1 MSTQNQTPDQK
12 VAIVTGA
19 SQGIGAA
26 LVEGYRKLGY
36 AVVATS
42 RTIAPAD
49 DADVLTVQGD
59 IADPATAQRVISAAI
74 ERFGRIDTLVNN
86 AGIFVAKPFTQY
98 TAEDYAAVTGINV
111 AGFFHI
117 TQLAVPHLLAQD
129 GGHIVN
135 VTTSLVDN
143 ADSNVPSVLASLTKG
158 GLQSATKSLAIEY
171 ATRGIRV
178 NAVSPGTIKTPMH
191 AEETHDFLAALHP
204 VGRMGEV
211 GDIVDAVLF
220 LETAPFVTGEILH
233 VDGGM
238 SAGH

>member
-1 MSTQNQTPDQK
+1 MSTQNQK
-12 VAIVTGA
+12 VAIITGA

-26 LVEGYRKLGY
+26 LVEGYRKLGH

-42 RTIAPAD
+42 RTIAPVD

-59 IADPATAQRVISAAI
+59 IADPETAERVVEAAVK
-74 ERFGRIDTLVNN
+74 RFGRIDTVVNN
-86 AGIFVAKPFTQY
+86 AGVFVAKPFTEY
-98 TAEDYAAVTGINV
+98 TAEDYATVTGINV
-111 AGFFHI
+111 AGVFHL
-117 TQLAVPHLLAQD
+117 TQRAVPHLLAQG

-135 VTTSLVDN
+135 VTTSLVDS
-143 ADSNVPSVLASLTKG
+143 ADSRVPSVLASLTKG
-158 GLQSATKSLAIEY
+158 GLQSATKSLAVEY

-178 NAVSPGTIKTPMH
+178 NAVSPGTVKTPMH
-191 AEETHDFLAALHP
+191 AEETHEFLAALHP

-211 GDIVDAVLF
+211 SDIVDAVLF

>member
-1 MSTQNQTPDQK
+1 MSTQNQK
-12 VAIVTGA
+12 VAIITGA

-42 RTIAPAD
+42 RTIAPVD

-59 IADPATAQRVISAAI
+59 IADPATAGRVVEAAV
-74 ERFGRIDTLVNN
+74 ERFGRIDTVVNN
-86 AGIFVAKPFTQY
+86 AGVFVAKPFTEY
-98 TAEDYAAVTGINV
+98 TSEDYATVTGINL
-111 AGFFHI
+111 AGVFHL
-117 TQLAVPHLLAQD
+117 TQRAVPHLLAQG

-143 ADSNVPSVLASLTKG
+143 ADARVPSVLASLTKG
-158 GLQSATKSLAIEY
+158 GVQSATKSLAVEY

-191 AEETHDFLAALHP
+191 AEETHEFLAALHP

-211 GDIVDAVLF
+211 SDIVDAVLF
-220 LETAPFVTGEILH
+220 LETAPFVTGEVLH

>member
-1 MSTQNQTPDQK
+1 MSTQNQK
-12 VAIVTGA
+12 VAIITGA

-36 AVVATS
+36 AVVAIS
-42 RTIAPAD
+42 RTIAPVD

-59 IADPATAQRVISAAI
+59 LADPATAGRVVEAAV
-74 ERFGRIDTLVNN
+74 ERFGRIDTVVNN
-86 AGIFVAKPFTQY
+86 AGVFVAKPFTEY
-98 TAEDYAAVTGINV
+98 TAEDYATVTGINV
-111 AGFFHI
+111 AGVFHL
-117 TQLAVPHLLAQD
+117 TQRAVPHLLAQG

-143 ADSNVPSVLASLTKG
+143 ADSRVPSVLASLTKG
-158 GLQSATKSLAIEY
+158 GVQSATKSLAVEY

-191 AEETHDFLAALHP
+191 AEETHEFLAALHP
-204 VGRMGEV
+204 VGHMGEV
-211 GDIVDAVLF
+211 SDIVDAVLF

>member
-1 MSTQNQTPDQK
+1 MSTQSQK
-12 VAIVTGA
+12 VAIITGA

-42 RTIAPAD
+42 RTIAPVD

-59 IADPATAQRVISAAI
+59 IADPATAGHIVEAAV
-74 ERFGRIDTLVNN
+74 ERFGRIDTVVNN
-86 AGIFVAKPFTQY
+86 AGIFVAKPFTEY
-98 TAEDYAAVTGINV
+98 TDEDYATVTGINL
-111 AGFFHI
+111 AGVFHL
-117 TQLAVPHLLAQD
+117 TQRAVPHLLARG

-143 ADSNVPSVLASLTKG
+143 ADSRVPSVLASLTKG

-191 AEETHDFLAALHP
+191 AEETHEFLAALHP

-211 GDIVDAVLF
+211 SDIVDAVLF

-238 SAGH
+238 SAGR

>member
-1 MSTQNQTPDQK
+1 MSVHHQK
-12 VAIVTGA
+12 VAVVTGA
-19 SQGIGAA
+19 SQGIGAG
-26 LVEGYRKLGY
+26 LVEAYRKLGH

-49 DADVLTVQGD
+49 DADVVTVQGD
-59 IADPATAQRVISAAI
+59 IADPATAERVAAAAV

-86 AGIFVAKPFTQY
+86 AGVFVPKPFTDY
-98 TAEDYAAVTGINV
+98 TADDFATVTGVNLS
-111 AGFFHI
+111 GFFRL
-117 TQLAVPHLLAQD
+117 TQLAVERMLAQG

-135 VTTSLVDN
+135 ITTSLVDN
-143 ADSNVPSVLASLTKG
+143 ADASVPSVLASLTKG
-158 GLQSATKSLAIEY
+158 GLQSATKSLAVEY

-191 AEETHDFLAALHP
+191 PEETHGFLAALHP
-204 VGRMGEV
+204 VGRMGEQS
-211 GDIVDAVLF
+211 DIVDAVVY
-220 LETAPFVTGEILH
+220 LENAPFVTGEILH

>member
-1 MSTQNQTPDQK
+1 MSTQNQK

-42 RTIAPAD
+42 RTIAPVD

-59 IADPATAQRVISAAI
+59 IADPATAGRVVEAAV
-74 ERFGRIDTLVNN
+74 ERFGRIDTVVNN
-86 AGIFVAKPFTQY
+86 AGVFVAKPFTEY
-98 TAEDYAAVTGINV
+98 TAEDYATVTGINL
-111 AGFFHI
+111 AGVFHL
-117 TQLAVPHLLAQD
+117 TQQAVPHLLAQG

-143 ADSNVPSVLASLTKG
+143 ADSRVPSVLASLTKG
-158 GLQSATKSLAIEY
+158 GVQSATRSLAVEY

-191 AEETHDFLAALHP
+191 AEETHEFLAALHP

-211 GDIVDAVLF
+211 SDIVDAVLF

-233 VDGGM
+233 VGGGM

>member
-1 MSTQNQTPDQK
+1 MSSQTQK

-19 SQGIGAA
+19 SQGIGAGVVA
-26 LVEGYRKLGY
+26 AYRKLGY

-59 IADPATAQRVISAAI
+59 IADPATAERVVAAAI
-74 ERFGRIDTLVNN
+74 ERFGRVDTLVNN
-86 AGIFVAKPFTQY
+86 AGVFVAKPFTDY
-98 TAEDYAAVTGINV
+98 TADDYATVVGINLT
-111 AGFFHI
+111 GFFRI
-117 TQLAVPHLLAQD
+117 TQLAIGHMLTQG

-143 ADSNVPSVLASLTKG
+143 ADARVPSALASLTKG
-158 GLQSATKSLAIEY
+158 GLQSGTKSLAIEY
-171 ATRGIRV
+171 AGRGIRV

-191 AEETHDFLAALHP
+191 PEESRADLAHLHP
-204 VGRMGEV
+204 VGRMGEID
-211 GDIVDAVLF
+211 DIVDAVVF
-220 LETAPFVTGEILH
+220 LENAPFVTGEILH

>member
-1 MSTQNQTPDQK
+1 MSTQNQK

-26 LVEGYRKLGY
+26 LVEGYRKLGH

-59 IADPATAQRVISAAI
+59 IADPATAERVVTAAV
-74 ERFGRIDTLVNN
+74 ERFGRIDTVVNN
-86 AGIFVAKPFTQY
+86 AGVFVAKPFTDY
-98 TAEDYAAVTGINV
+98 TAEDYATVTGVNV
-111 AGFFHI
+111 AGFFRL
-117 TQLAVPHLLAQD
+117 TQRALPHLLAQG
-129 GGHIVN
+129 GGHVVS
-135 VTTSLVDN
+135 VTTSLVDA
-143 ADSNVPSVLASLTKG
+143 ADSRVPSVLASLTKG
-158 GLQSATKSLAIEY
+158 GLQAATKSLAIEY
-171 ATRGIRV
+171 ATRGVRV
-178 NAVSPGTIKTPMH
+178 NAVSPGTIRTPMH
-191 AEETHDFLAALHP
+191 APETHDFLAALHP

-211 GDIVDAVLF
+211 ADIVDAVLF

>member
-1 MSTQNQTPDQK
+1 MSTRQQK
-12 VAIVTGA
+12 VAIITGA

-42 RTIAPAD
+42 RSIAPVD

-59 IADPATAQRVISAAI
+59 IADPATAERVVAAAV
-74 ERFGRIDTLVNN
+74 ERFGRIDTVVNN
-86 AGIFVAKPFTQY
+86 AGIFVAKPFTEY
-98 TAEDYAAVTGINV
+98 TDEDYAAVTGINLTGV
-111 AGFFHI
+111 FHL
-117 TQLAVPHLLAQD
+117 TQQAVPHLLAQG
-129 GGHIVN
+129 GGHIVA

-143 ADSNVPSVLASLTKG
+143 ADAKVPSVLASLTKG
-158 GLQSATKSLAIEY
+158 GVQAATKSLAIEY

-191 AEETHDFLAALHP
+191 PEENHEFLAALHP

-211 GDIVDAVLF
+211 GDIVDAVLY
-220 LETAPFVTGEILH
+220 LETAQFVTGEILH